1 MKHLKALLIL
11 LSLSLLSLSTWAT
24 EASAQESFDTPEYK
38 VALLTCGPSDLAT
51 FMLYGHTAI
60 RIWDV
65 KGDEDHVFNYGLFSF
80 DQPNFLMNFALGKPL
95 YALGAS
101 PTADFIEAY
110 RYEGRSVSQQVLNLS
125 PTEAKEMYDF
135 LQWNALPENRD
146 YIYNFY
152 FDNCSTKPR
161 DLIERFGNGME
172 IRGMEEMPTFRSILR
187 HCTSTDR
194 WYTLLCELPLGAK
207 TDKVMSIS
215 EAAFLPLILEKELDQ
230 AVRNDNKE
238 PLVREKTLLVAET
251 RPVGTKKESPFT
263 PTTAIIG
270 ILLLYALFV
279 MISPRVPYVMNI
291 YRSLLFVIIS
301 VCGIILWFLGLISH
315 HPHTFPNL
323 NMLLFTP
330 LYLPLAITIWFS
342 QCKRVNNWLYFI
354 NFVGI
359 FLCAVGAASGY
370 QTLPEGMA
378 ILFGLI
384 CVDHALYSGVLSYI
398 KSKRQ

>member
-1 MKHLKALLIL
+1 MRRLKALLIL
-11 LSLSLLSLSTWAT
+11 LSISLLIWSPWVTK
-24 EASAQESFDTPEYK
+24 ASAQEPIDTPEYK

-60 RIWDV
+60 RIWNTN
-65 KGDEDHVFNYGLFSF
+65 GGEDYVFNYGLFSF

-101 PTADFIEAY
+101 PTTDFIEAY
-110 RYEGRSVSQQVLNLS
+110 KYEGRSVTQQVLNLS
-125 PTEAKEMYDF
+125 PTEVREMYDF

-161 DLIERFGNGME
+161 DLIEKFSKGMV
-172 IRGMEEMPTFRSILR
+172 ILKMDEMPTFRSILR
-187 HCTSTDR
+187 HYTRTDR
-194 WYTLLCELPLGAK
+194 WYTFLCELPLGAK
-207 TDKVMSIS
+207 TDRVMSVS
-215 EAAFLPLILEKELDQ
+215 EAAFLPLMLEQELDR
-230 AVRNDNKE
+230 AVRSDNNE

-251 RPVGTKKESPFT
+251 RPVGTKKDTPFT

-270 ILLLYALFV
+270 ILLLYALLV
-279 MISPRVPYVMNI
+279 MIKPRVPYALNV
-291 YRSLLFVIIS
+291 YRSLLFVTIS

-359 FLCAVGAASGY
+359 FLCAVGVASGY
-370 QTLPEGMA
+370 QTLPEGMT